1 MKKHNKQ
8 KQTKKQQTLSHI
20 IIVVIQGAFQLKN
33 TPHPPAPHTYIY
45 ICFIF
50 VFS

>member
-33 TPHPPAPHTYIY
+33 TPHPPAPLYLYIY
-45 ICFIF
+45 LLYFR
-50 VFS
+50 V